1 MPSIYSLPGEHV
13 GHSHNMHFPRQ
24 IDQIYIKD
32 FLSIKLLSVFNI
44 INLLVIAVIIK
55 RWN

>member
-1 MPSIYSLPGEHV
+1 MLSMYSPAGEQV
-13 GHSHNMHFPRQ
+13 DCSHNIHFPRQ
-24 IDQIYIKD
+24 IDQIYIKY
-32 FLSIKLLSVFNI
+32 FSIKLLSVFNI

>member
-1 MPSIYSLPGEHV
+1 MLSIYSPAGEQV
-13 GHSHNMHFPRQ
+13 GRSHNIYFPRQ

-32 FLSIKLLSVFNI
+32 SSIKLLSVFNI
-44 INLLVIAVIIK
+44 INLRVIAVIIK